1 MQARPVAGEHL
12 VKPTMPSVL
21 ARWSEDGP
29 ASETDLESRF
39 ASCFRDHFTRIAR
52 TVNLILRDPTRAED
66 ITQDAFLELHR
77 HWSTVSG
84 YDHPDA
90 WVRRVAIRRAVRVR
104 RRDALW
110 RAVMEFFQPSSA
122 PPDPDPDIAAAIGS
136 LPRAQRAAVVLH
148 YYEGRPVAEIAD
160 LLGCAESTARV
171 HLHRARRRL
180 AVLLREDDDASR

>member
-1 MQARPVAGEHL
+1 
-12 VKPTMPSVL
+12 MPSVR
-21 ARWSEDGP
+21 ARWWEDGP
-29 ASETDLESRF
+29 VSEADLESRY
-39 ASCFRDHFTRIAR
+39 ASCFRDHFPRIAR
-52 TVNLILRDPTRAED
+52 TVNLILRDPIRAED
-66 ITQDAFLELHR
+66 ITQDAFLELYR

-110 RAVMEFFQPSSA
+110 RAVLDLFQPSTT
-122 PPDPDPDIAAAIGS
+122 PPHPDPDIAAAIGS
-136 LPRAQRAAVVLH
+136 LPRVQRAAVVLH
-148 YYEGRPVAEIAD
+148 YYEGRPVAEIAE
-160 LLGCAESTARV
+160 LLGCAEPTARV